1 MTQLKQKSKFLTQPR
16 LASLAIML
24 SSLLTIPAYADTKD
38 LAEIN
43 SICESQSISIANEL
57 KSQSEQDLM
66 VQDVDLIRL
75 GAVTACKETYQ
86 KLLGYNTNKS
96 VAENEEGKQSIFS
109 DLFNREVKK
118 DLSPMQKYHRKGGK

>member
-1 MTQLKQKSKFLTQPR
+1 MTQHKQKSKFSTRFCLVGV
-16 LASLAIML
+16 AISF
-24 SSLLTIPAYADTKD
+24 SSLFSISAYADAKD

-43 SICESQSISIANEL
+43 SICQSQSISIANEL
-57 KSQSEQDLM
+57 KTQSEQELT
-66 VQDVDLIRL
+66 VQNVDLIRL

-109 DLFNREVKK
+109 DLFNREVRK
-118 DLSPMQKYHRKGGK
+118 DLSPMQKLHRKGGK

>member
-1 MTQLKQKSKFLTQPR
+1 MTQLKQKSKFLTRAR
-16 LASLAIML
+16 LTSLAIML
-24 SSLLTIPAYADTKD
+24 SSLLTIPAYADTQD

-43 SICESQSISIANEL
+43 SICQSQSISIANEL

-109 DLFNREVKK
+109 DLFNREVRK
-118 DLSPMQKYHRKGGK
+118 DLSPMQKVHRKGGK